1 VSIRNKVV
9 LSAIAVALP
18 LVLISVGSGAASASS
33 KFSGNAP
40 GTVSCSGVSGSV
52 SFKPPLTNVGGGTT
66 VKAKGVISGCHASNP
81 SVSITDGKFTASI
94 TSSGAGCAGLA
105 NGTTQETFTIKWKGD
120 FGGSKAKFTSST
132 VVVKGSTIV
141 TNGAGDEGFELPNPS
156 NEPNGATAT
165 GSFATVSSSE
175 SFAYTNE
182 NEGQFLSGCSTGIKK
197 VTIASG
203 QLNGL

>member
-1 VSIRNKVV
+1 MP
-9 LSAIAVALP
+9 LALIA
-18 LVLISVGSGAASASS
+18 VGSGVASAGSG
-33 KFSGNAP
+33 FSGNAP

-52 SFKPPLTNVGGGTT
+52 SFKPPLTLTGGGTS

-81 SVSITDGKFTASI
+81 SVSITDGKFKAAI
-94 TSSGAGCAGLA
+94 TSSGSGCAGLA
-105 NGTTQETFTIKWKGD
+105 GGTTSETFTIKWKGD
-120 FGGSKAKFTSST
+120 FGGSKAKFTSTT

-165 GSFATVSSSE
+165 GSFGTVSSSE

-182 NEGQFLSGCSTGIKK
+182 TAGQFSSACGTGIKK
-197 VTIASG
+197 VTLASG
-203 QLNGL
+203 QLNSL